1 MAQGSRSRC
10 GAQHKNIRSS
20 ISCAQSH
27 FVARQPVFTRSG
39 LLWGYELLFR
49 DGPAS
54 FARID
59 NPTAATAEII
69 VDGITLAFSHSKPDL
84 KVLINIP
91 ESLFES
97 GVLEHLPRQ
106 TCVLEILEDVHPTKE
121 VLQTLHRLKASGYIL
136 ALDDYL
142 GQDLADDFLPIV
154 DLVKVEFLDRDERE
168 RNAITRHLRTFPHL
182 KLLAEKVENHDDARQ
197 ARDLGYDLMQ
207 GYYFQKPVVF
217 EGNKVPPT
225 VASRMQ
231 ALSLLSNS
239 DIEKRDVLDFF
250 VRSPE
255 LTFRLLKFVNS
266 AAFAESR
273 KTIQSL
279 ESALVYLGLRRVRH
293 WLTAVILVAGQT
305 GAMQQELAF
314 ISTTRA
320 CFLQSMATSLKLPD
334 ADNYFMVG
342 LFSLMHALYGVP
354 FELLLEG
361 MALHDD
367 VRQALIYKTGI
378 LGTWLRVAELLENGR
393 FDKADVLLNRLGV
406 QDLRMVAMAQKD
418 AVRWARDHG
427 EAH

>member
-1 MAQGSRSRC
+1 MSPGSRSRTAVH
-10 GAQHKNIRSS
+10 GKVPRAS

-27 FVARQPVFTRSG
+27 FVARQPVFTQG
-39 LLWGYELLFR
+39 GTLWGYELLFR
-49 DGPAS
+49 DSPVS
-54 FARID
+54 SARVD
-59 NPTAATAEII
+59 DPTTATAEVI
-69 VDGITLAFSHSKPDL
+69 VDGITLALSQTRPNL
-84 KVLINIP
+84 KVLLNIP
-91 ESLFES
+91 EALFES

-121 VLQTLHRLKASGYIL
+121 VLETLHRLKASGYTL

-168 RNAITRHLRTFPHL
+168 RSSLTRHLRTFSNL
-182 KLLAEKVENHDDARQ
+182 KLLAEKVETHDDARQ
-197 ARDLGYDLMQ
+197 ARELGYDYMQ

-231 ALSLLSNS
+231 ALSLLANS

-266 AAFAESR
+266 AAFAETR
-273 KTIQSL
+273 KPIQNL
-279 ESALVYLGLRRVRH
+279 DGALMHLGLRRVRH
-293 WLTAVILVAGQT
+293 WLTAVILSAGQT
-305 GAMQQELAF
+305 NDMQQELGF
-314 ISTTRA
+314 ISTARA
-320 CFLQSMATSLKLPD
+320 CFLQTMATELQLPD
-334 ADNYFMVG
+334 VDNYFMTG

-367 VRQALIYKTGI
+367 VREALIYKSGK
-378 LGTWLRVAELLENGR
+378 LGTWLRVTELLENGR
-393 FDKADVLLNRLGV
+393 FDKADVLLHRLGV
-406 QDLRMVAMAQKD
+406 MNLRTVAMAQKD
-418 AVRWARDHG
+418 AVRWARDQG
-427 EAH
+427 V